1 MSDAVHVLCSACG
14 ATNRVPPGRLEE
26 RPQCGK
32 CHAALLDGRPIELT
46 DANFDRF
53 VQRNDLPVVVDFWAE
68 WCGPCKM
75 MAPVFSQAA
84 REQRSRFRF
93 AKLDTDANQGVAQR
107 FGIRSIPSLLLFKG
121 GNEADRV
128 VGAVDASRLR
138 EWLSRYAA

>member
-1 MSDAVHVLCSACG
+1 MSDAVHVVCAACG
-14 ATNRVPPGRLEE
+14 ATNRVPRERLEE
-26 RPQCGK
+26 QPQCGK

-75 MAPVFSQAA
+75 MAPVFAQAA

-93 AKLDTDANQGVAQR
+93 AKLDTDANQGIAQR

-128 VGAVDASRLR
+128 VGAVDAGRLR
-138 EWLSRYAA
+138 QWLSRYAA